1 MHWYIFLDTRT
12 FCERFWC
19 ESSGPPGSWLA
30 CHSEDNNVLDE
41 GGSAREFWFYFCQNY
56 SFHNSCKSILF
67 CPESLWI
74 WSYSGSG
81 APPALEQEQELF
93 VDGFCK
99 IVVRVN
105 VHSQS
110 CAGLLCGSTVMTL
123 VDKPWKVD
131 FCVPP
136 DPCLVL
142 ITEPTLQGTVGKN
155 RPRSYR

>member
-1 MHWYIFLDTRT
+1 M
-12 FCERFWC
+12 E
-19 ESSGPPGSWLA
+19 GPDISLQGFRVLSWLVA
-30 CHSEDNNVLDE
+30 VRTIVFEVEMGLHMGFDFTFVS
-41 GGSAREFWFYFCQNY
+41 Y
-56 SFHNSCKSILF
+56 SFHNSCNSILF

-74 WSYSGSG
+74 WSCSGSG
-81 APPALEQEQELF
+81 APPALEQKQELL
-93 VDGFCK
+93 VDGFWRV
-99 IVVRVN
+99 VVRVN

-110 CAGLLCGSTVMTL
+110 CAGLLCRSTVTTL